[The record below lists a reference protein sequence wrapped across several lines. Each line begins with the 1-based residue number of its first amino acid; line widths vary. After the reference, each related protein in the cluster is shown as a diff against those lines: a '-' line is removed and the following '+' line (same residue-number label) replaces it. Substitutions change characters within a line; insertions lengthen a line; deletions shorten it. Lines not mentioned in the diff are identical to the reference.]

1 MSSAYIKQKID
12 CIINVSSIV
21 TIHYFEFDRN
31 FKSAGEKHDFW
42 EIVYVDKGEA
52 VITAKNHDVTL
63 RQGEA
68 YFHKPN
74 EFHALGTNGKVAPN
88 VFIITFVCNSSEM
101 DFFKNKHLVIPTPM
115 RSYISNIVSEAENV
129 FYLEKNNPNLTE
141 LRQKED
147 APPGGE
153 QLIKLNLEM
162 LLIRLLR
169 FDINSK
175 ATTVREE
182 FSDNITSRVAQLLHN
197 NIYSKITVDDVCRK
211 LNFSRTY
218 ISAKFRQNCN
228 MTINEYMTK
237 LKIEEAKILIRQEQH
252 SISEISE
259 MLCYDNPH
267 YFSRVF
273 KKVTNMSPK
282 EYKDSIKI

>member
-1 MSSAYIKQKID
+1 MNEFYIKQKID

-74 EFHALGTNGKVAPN
+74 EFHALSSNGKVAPN
-88 VFIITFVCNSSEM
+88 VFIITFVCKSSGM
-101 DFFKNKHLVIPTPM
+101 DFFKNKHLVIPSPLRTH
-115 RSYISNIVSEAENV
+115 ISSIVSEAESV
-129 FYLEKNNPNLTE
+129 YHLEKNNPNLTR
-141 LRQKED
+141 LRQKND
-147 APPGGE
+147 APTGGE
-153 QLIKLNLEM
+153 QLIKLSLEM

-169 FDINSK
+169 FNITSNSTKPK
-175 ATTVREE
+175 AE
-182 FSDNITSRVAQLLHN
+182 FSDSITSQVAELLHK
-197 NIYSKITVDDVCRK
+197 NIYGKITVDDVCRK
-211 LNFSRTY
+211 LSFSRTY
-218 ISAKFRQNCN
+218 ISSKFKTNTAL
-228 MTINEYMTK
+228 TINEYMTR
-237 LKIEEAKILIRQEQH
+237 LKIEEAKTLIRQEEH

-273 KKVTNMSPK
+273 KKVTNMSPR
-282 EYKDSIKI
+282 EYKDSVKI

>member
-101 DFFKNKHLVIPTPM
+101 DFFKNDITIQSVCK
-115 RSYISNIVSEAENV
+115 
-129 FYLEKNNPNLTE
+129 
-141 LRQKED
+141 LRHD
-147 APPGGE
+147 
-153 QLIKLNLEM
+153 
-162 LLIRLLR
+162 LLR
-169 FDINSK
+169 DEGLYLWKLDSQNPRKDYGCNGDHRQPEYFQNPFDDSN
-175 ATTVREE
+175 A
-182 FSDNITSRVAQLLHN
+182 
-197 NIYSKITVDDVCRK
+197 
-211 LNFSRTY
+211 
-218 ISAKFRQNCN
+218 
-228 MTINEYMTK
+228 
-237 LKIEEAKILIRQEQH
+237 
-252 SISEISE
+252 
-259 MLCYDNPH
+259 
-267 YFSRVF
+267 F
-273 KKVTNMSPK
+273 KMSNLQK
-282 EYKDSIKI
+282 

>member
-1 MSSAYIKQKID
+1 MNNPYKKQKID
-12 CIINVSSIV
+12 SVINVSEIV

-31 FKSAGEKHDFW
+31 FKSHGEKHDFW

-182 FSDNITSRVAQLLHN
+182 FSDNITSRVARLLHN

>member
-1 MSSAYIKQKID
+1 MNSNYIKQKID

-31 FKSAGEKHDFW
+31 FKSAGERHDFW
-42 EIVYVDKGEA
+42 EIVYVDRGEA

-88 VFIITFVCNSSEM
+88 VFIITFVCKSPDM
-101 DFFKNKHLVIPTPM
+101 DFFKNKHLVIPTPL
-115 RSYISNIVSEAENV
+115 RNHISSIVSEAENAY
-129 FYLEKNNPNLTE
+129 FLEKNNPNLTE
-141 LRQKED
+141 LKQKPN
-147 APPGGE
+147 APSGGE

-169 FDINSK
+169 FDKNAK
-175 ATTVREE
+175 QTTPRRE
-182 FSDNITSRVAQLLHN
+182 FTDSITSAVASLLHN
-197 NIYSKITVDDVCRK
+197 NIYGKITVDDICRK
-211 LNFSRTY
+211 MNFSRTY
-218 ISAKFRQNCN
+218 VSAKFKENSS

-237 LKIEEAKILIRQEQH
+237 LKIDEAKILIRQEQH

-259 MLCYDNPH
+259 MLCFDNPH

-282 EYKDSIKI
+282 EYKDSVKI